1 MFCYG
6 VTDIKYNPI
15 LYKSYLI
22 LFLQGGLSIMVK
34 FNASTSVSAEN
45 AVEKFEK
52 IKEAIKGIY
61 DILKIIIPSENDI
74 YFKMA
79 IDNIGVLYQNML
91 DLISNDNAT
100 KHLSKKMESSELI
113 AELPLGNLRLGNNK

>member
-1 MFCYG
+1 
-6 VTDIKYNPI
+6 
-15 LYKSYLI
+15 
-22 LFLQGGLSIMVK
+22 MVK
-34 FNASTSVSAEN
+34 FNANASVSAEN

-52 IKEAIKGIY
+52 IKETIKGIY
-61 DILKIIIPSENDI
+61 DILKIITPSENDI

-100 KHLSKKMESSELI
+100 KHLSKKIESSELV